1 MMYTEQD
8 FEYIYH
14 ATYPILSRFIFSKT
28 RNESDGQDLLQEVY
42 YAFYKHI
49 QSITE
54 NIDNPQAY
62 LIKMAENELSNYYAK
77 LPKKDITLIDK
88 DFDIFDSI
96 PDDFELEVDILD
108 KISTELIWKEIE
120 KIKEPDKSILVA
132 RFRFDMKY
140 PEISELFNLPE
151 TTVKTKVYTAI
162 EHLKK
167 IFKK

>member
-1 MMYTEQD
+1 MYTEQD

-28 RNESDGQDLLQEVY
+28 RNESDGQDILQEIY

-49 QSITE
+49 QKITE
-54 NIDNPQAY
+54 KIDNPQAY

-77 LPKKDITLIDK
+77 LSKKDITLMDK

-96 PDDFELEVDILD
+96 PDEFELEVNILD
-108 KISTELIWKEIE
+108 KTSTELIWKEIE
-120 KIKEPDKSILVA
+120 KIKEPDKSILIA

-140 PEISELFNLPE
+140 PEISDLFNLPE